1 MKKAA
6 KNTPDVES
14 LKPTLETL
22 LKLAKKHGADAADAI
37 TAHGRSL
44 SIGVREG
51 ELEDID
57 NSEGKEV
64 GLRVFIGQ
72 RQATVS
78 SSDLS
83 SISLE
88 RLAERAV
95 AMAKLAPEDPYC
107 GLADPARLATDVPEL
122 DIYDATELKA
132 ADLFE
137 RAKILDQV
145 TRGVP
150 GVSMADSASAYAVSS
165 AVYFMTS
172 HGFSKGWRSSQ
183 HGLSVMAIAEQDGA
197 MERDYD
203 YAGSRWYEDLP
214 TPESI
219 ALSAANRALSRL
231 GSKQLPSSAMPVIY
245 DHRVAKSLVSAFTS
259 AISGPSISRGV
270 SFLKDAMDTQVFNK
284 QITITDD
291 PYRVRGH
298 GSRPWDGEG
307 VAGKKMNLID
317 SGKLTTWILNTASAN
332 QLKLETTGH
341 AHRGIGTPPG
351 VSTSNTYIHAGEKS
365 PEQLMSDIGNGLLVT
380 DMFGPSLNANTGDYS
395 VGCSG
400 FAIENGEPSFPVSEI
415 TVAGNLKDMYLGMTP
430 ANDLKFDQPTCAPSL
445 LIEEMVVASG
455 S

>member
-1 MKKAA
+1 MKKPA
-6 KNTPDVES
+6 NTAPNAES
-14 LKPTLETL
+14 LKPTLESL
-22 LKLAKKHGADAADAI
+22 LSLAKAQGADAADAI

-57 NSEGKEV
+57 NSEGKEI

-83 SISLE
+83 HMSLE
-88 RLAERAV
+88 KLAERAV

-107 GLADPARLATDVPEL
+107 GLADPARFATETPEL
-122 DIYDATELKA
+122 DIFDPTELKA

-137 RAKILDQV
+137 RAKELDQV
-145 TRGVP
+145 TRSVP

-165 AVYFMTS
+165 AVYFMTTG
-172 HGFSKGWRSSQ
+172 GFSKGWKSSQ
-183 HGLSVMAIAEQDGA
+183 HGLSVMAITEQNGA

-203 YAGSRWYEDLP
+203 YASGRWFEDLP

-219 ALSAANRALSRL
+219 ALNAAKRALARL
-231 GSKQLPSSAMPVIY
+231 GPQQLPSAAMPVVY
-245 DHRVAKSLVSAFTS
+245 DRRIANSLVSALTS
-259 AISGPSISRGV
+259 AISGPSITRGV
-270 SFLKDAMDTQVFNK
+270 SFLKDAMNTQVFNK
-284 QITITDD
+284 NITIIDD
-291 PYRVRGH
+291 PYRMRGH

-307 VAGKKMNLID
+307 VAGQKMNLVD
-317 SGKLTTWILNTASAN
+317 GGKLTTWMLNTASAN
-332 QLKLETTGH
+332 QLELKTTGH
-341 AHRGIGTPPG
+341 GHRSIGTPPG
-351 VSTSNTYIHAGEKS
+351 VSASNTYIQAGEKS

-400 FAIENGEPSFPVSEI
+400 YAIENGQKAFPVSEI

-430 ANDLKFDQPTCAPSL
+430 ANDLKFDQPICAPSL